1 MTSSLKKVA
10 TRFGKRRRAANGVGS
25 LSPLGS
31 PPGVRYRLAAAGD
44 LPAVATL
51 LSEIMAVH
59 GVDAPRAERL
69 ADVVSSLLDN
79 PSHRFVLAETDES
92 VVGLCAV
99 LISMSTWSAGKACEL
114 QDVIV
119 TERARR
125 SGVGRGLVEAAAEV
139 GRREGCGRL
148 QLVTEAWNLPAHD
161 FYRSL
166 GFQEKTCLYF
176 ERPLEPPSRGRDR

>member
-1 MTSSLKKVA
+1 M
-10 TRFGKRRRAANGVGS
+10 
-25 LSPLGS
+25 
-31 PPGVRYRLAAAGD
+31 RYRLAVVDD
-44 LPAVATL
+44 LPAVIAL

-69 ADVVSSLLDN
+69 TEVVSHLLDST
-79 PSHRFVLAETDES
+79 SHRFVLAEEAKG

-125 SGVGRGLVEAAAEV
+125 TGVGRGLVEAAAEL

-166 GFQEKTCLYF
+166 GFQEKTCVYF
-176 ERPLEPPSRGRDR
+176 ERPLEPPSRTRDR